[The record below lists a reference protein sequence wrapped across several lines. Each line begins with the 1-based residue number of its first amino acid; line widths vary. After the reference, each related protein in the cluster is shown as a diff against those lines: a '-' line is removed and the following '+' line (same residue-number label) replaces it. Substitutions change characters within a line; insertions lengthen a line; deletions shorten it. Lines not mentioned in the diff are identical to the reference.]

1 MEDRPSPADATP
13 DQPTVGPADGG
24 TPVRGGSPDARGG
37 IPDSW
42 YLPPDGYPAPPVHP
56 QAAPPSLLK
65 RLLAPFIAI
74 GFFLLKFGKLALLA
88 LKGGKF
94 AGTAITMIIS
104 IGAYSLFFG
113 WPFAVIFVLLILV
126 HEMGHVIQLRREGI
140 DASAPMFIPFLGAAV
155 AMREMPRNALVEAR
169 VGLAGPILGTA
180 GGLVVY
186 GLGLQFHSDL
196 LIASAFTAFFIN
208 LFNLLPISPLD
219 GGRAM
224 AAVSPVMWLLGAL
237 GIGVMFFLSPNPILA
252 IIAIFALYETWSRWR
267 KRKETPEYYNI
278 VTTNQRLAV
287 FGTWLG
293 LAIALG
299 VLMDMSHIKV

>member
-1 MEDRPSPADATP
+1 M
-13 DQPTVGPADGG
+13 
-24 TPVRGGSPDARGG
+24 RGASPDVAAG

-42 YLPPDGYPAPPVHP
+42 YLPPEGYPAPPEQP
-56 QAAPPSLLK
+56 PKPPPSLLA
-65 RLLAPFIAI
+65 RILAPLTAV

-113 WPFAVIFVLLILV
+113 WPFAAIFVLLLLV
-126 HEMGHVIQLRREGI
+126 HEMGHVIQLKREGI

-169 VGLAGPILGTA
+169 VGLAGPILGTV

-186 GLGLQFHSDL
+186 GMALQYHSDL
-196 LIASAFTAFFIN
+196 LMASAFTAFFLN

-224 AAVSPVMWLLGAL
+224 AAVSPLMWLIGAL
-237 GIGVMFFLSPNPILA
+237 GIGVMFFIAPNPILA
-252 IIAIFALYETWSRWR
+252 IIAIFALYETWGRWR
-267 KRKETPEYYNI
+267 RRNNTPEYYNV

-293 LAIALG
+293 LAITLG
-299 VLMDMSHIKV
+299 VLMSMSHISVS